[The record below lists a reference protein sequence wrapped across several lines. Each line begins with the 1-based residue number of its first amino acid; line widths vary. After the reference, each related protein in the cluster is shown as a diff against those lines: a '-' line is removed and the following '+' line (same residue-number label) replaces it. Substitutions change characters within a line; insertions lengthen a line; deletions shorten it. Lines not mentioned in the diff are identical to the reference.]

1 MIRKIPEFSKAGLL
15 QSSLLIEKKTVRSTL
30 NIFTE
35 NYVKTAR
42 IWTSDTVFSKI
53 GWKVY
58 TFGRHEG
65 LISRNSSFL
74 PVEIPSYAKFV
85 SPTHNMKFMLRVSKM
100 THSLWVIEKNWSF
113 IEKCKLRPWNFKAS
127 NKVQWNFLKSK
138 YSERV
143 YLKQDGKAQT
153 EKSQEILKKNK
164 CFNILKIRL
173 SNFSFKFFGQKSF
186 GRIVYIE
193 LMKK

>member
-1 MIRKIPEFSKAGLL
+1 
-15 QSSLLIEKKTVRSTL
+15 
-30 NIFTE
+30 
-35 NYVKTAR
+35 
-42 IWTSDTVFSKI
+42 
-53 GWKVY
+53 
-58 TFGRHEG
+58 
-65 LISRNSSFL
+65 
-74 PVEIPSYAKFV
+74 
-85 SPTHNMKFMLRVSKM
+85 MLKGSKM
-100 THSLWVIEKNWSF
+100 THRKKLTIYREVQIKAMRGRLKVKNQY
-113 IEKCKLRPWNFKAS
+113 FKAS

-164 CFNILKIRL
+164 CFNILKMRL
-173 SNFSFKFFGQKSF
+173 SNFSLKFFGQKSF